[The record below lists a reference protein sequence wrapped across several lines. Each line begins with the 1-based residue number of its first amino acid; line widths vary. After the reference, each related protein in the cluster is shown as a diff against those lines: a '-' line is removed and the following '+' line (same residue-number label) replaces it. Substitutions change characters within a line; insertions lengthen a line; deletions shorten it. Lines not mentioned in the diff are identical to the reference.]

1 MTTEFVIDDR
11 DFNTLSFDEK
21 NDVYMRK
28 FGKLYMPPTEEEKQ
42 AILKE
47 FGLSD

>member
-11 DFNTLSFDEK
+11 DFNTLSSDEK
-21 NDVYMRK
+21 NDVYIRK
-28 FGKLYMPPTEEEKQ
+28 FDKPYTPPTEEEKQ
-42 AILKE
+42 TILKK